1 MTARRRNSFYRTS
14 MRVCLGILAL
24 CGLTSDLALADGLLP
39 TLGEAQTAEARKILE
54 SFKTSPRGPFFRIQ
68 WYCNDGSVHPPAPPP
83 CKPLGGGHQ
92 HASLSPEAKRLE
104 SLGFDVGVILA
115 GADKSFLI
123 DAARDNHRLK
133 QLVLE
138 RYLEEVDD
146 GWIYRRAYS
155 YRGARQI
162 EDEEKAGRSLLTE
175 LFSDVGWLKRRY
187 FLANQLVAVVP
198 HGQPSGTVT
207 RIRNLAKAI
216 ADEDNR
222 FQGLRAKIHS
232 APGKDD
238 LGAVERFL
246 AERNPSAAVA
256 SNLRD
261 LIGLM
266 RQQYSA
272 ATAKELAEGVRAAL
286 KGTSLEG
293 PGDLFADAVTASNQ
307 QETLSTGAVLTL
319 GLFDAATAP
328 DTDGA
333 RALSYLDINAVVQE
347 AGFGAASTP
356 AGSTRADAL
365 KHLRDQLRYATG
377 AGLLSR
383 TQLSA
388 LETQIDGL
396 LASPEVASETYAAS
410 VRYLGRATEWSRATA
425 SREFSSLSRLY
436 APVETAAANLLD
448 HLLRASPALPLA
460 QLLEKVVDDANRA
473 VDLRHRVFERDSS
486 AGVGGLNPGVA
497 IGRLELLEAESAS
510 SFVFDPRAIYVVPE
524 TVSDL
529 KPMAGVLTLDSGNA
543 LSHAQLLA
551 ANLGIPNATVP
562 SSLLPD
568 LQRHVGRE
576 LFFAVTQRGVVVL
589 QDKAAIAPEILEVW
603 TRNEATRT
611 ARVELDSSKLDLG
624 FRELVPLS
632 DLRASDSGV
641 KVGPK
646 AANLGQLSNYF
657 PGQVS
662 PGFVIPF
669 GIYREHIRNAKDA
682 AGVSIED
689 LILEAFERAEQM
701 RAEGADPA
709 VLQADVYPRLARI
722 RERIQ
727 RIPLD
732 EALVAEIARK
742 VRDDL
747 DAGIPGKPGVFIR
760 SDTNAEDLPGFTGAG
775 LNLTVPNQV
784 GIANI
789 LQSIKNVWASPFTE
803 RAFEWRSRVFL
814 GAHRVYPSVIVMRST
829 PSEKSGVIATVNL
842 ESGDATAIT
851 VNVSEGV
858 SAVVDGGVAES
869 LLLEANG
876 DVRLLHQ
883 GRASYRK
890 VLSPSG
896 GLDNLPPYGA
906 EQLLGPDEI
915 QQVRD
920 IVRQVEQKY
929 PHAFSEGGDK
939 LPWDI
944 EFGFVGGHLQLFQ
957 IRPLVRY
964 GELKTLGALTSLEGE
979 ARHLEM
985 VRMDGSL

>member
-1 MTARRRNSFYRTS
+1 MKARRQNRSYPAG
-14 MRVCLGILAL
+14 MRVFLSVLLL
-24 CGLTSDLALADGLLP
+24 CVLVSDPALADGLLP
-39 TLGEAQTAEARKILE
+39 TLGEAQAAEAREILE
-54 SFKTSPRGPFFRIQ
+54 GFKANPRGPFFRIQ
-68 WYCNDGSVHPPAPPP
+68 WYCNDGSVHPPSPPP
-83 CKPLGGGHQ
+83 CKPLGGGYQ

-104 SLGFDVGVILA
+104 SLGLDVGVILA
-115 GADKSFLI
+115 GADKSYLI
-123 DAARDNHRLK
+123 DEGRDNHRLK

-138 RYLEEVDD
+138 RYLEEVDS

-155 YRGARQI
+155 YRGVRQI

-175 LFSDVGWLKRRY
+175 LFADPSWLRRRY
-187 FLANQLVAVVP
+187 FLANQLIAVVP

-207 RIRNLAKAI
+207 RIRNLAKTI

-232 APGKDD
+232 SPGRDD

-246 AERNPSAAVA
+246 AERNPAAPVA
-256 SNLRD
+256 ANLRD

-272 ATAKELAEGVRAAL
+272 AAAKELADGIRSAL
-286 KGTSLEG
+286 KGTPLEEQG
-293 PGDLFADAVTASNQ
+293 GLFADSVAANNQ
-307 QETLSTGAVLTL
+307 KAIMSTGAALTL
-319 GLFDAATAP
+319 GLLDAVTTS
-328 DTDGA
+328 DTGGA
-333 RALSYLDINAVVQE
+333 RALRYLDVNAIVQQ
-347 AGFGAASTP
+347 AGFGAASGPTP
-356 AGSTRADAL
+356 ANRSDAL
-365 KHLRDQLRYATG
+365 KHLRDQLRYSTG
-377 AGLLSR
+377 AGLLSGR
-383 TQLSA
+383 QLTA

-396 LASPEVASETYAAS
+396 LGAAEVAPETYAAA

-425 SREFSSLSRLY
+425 SREFGSLSRLY
-436 APVETAAANLLD
+436 APVEPAAANLLD

-460 QLLEKVVDDANRA
+460 HLMEKVVDDANRA
-473 VDLRHRVFERDSS
+473 VDLRHRIFNRDSS

-510 SFVFDPRAIYVVPE
+510 SFIFDPRAIYVVPE

-568 LQRHVGRE
+568 LQRHVGKE

-589 QDKAAIAPEILEVW
+589 QDKAAVAPDVLEVW
-603 TRNEATRT
+603 TRNEATK
-611 ARVELDSSKLDLG
+611 AGRVELDSSRLDLA

-657 PGQVS
+657 PDRVS

-682 AGVSIED
+682 SGVSIEA
-689 LILEAFERAEQM
+689 LILEAFERAEQL

-709 VLQADVYPRLARI
+709 TMQADVYPRLAQI

-732 EALVAEIARK
+732 EPLAAEIARR

-747 DAGIPGKPGVFIR
+747 NAGVPGKPGVFIR

-803 RAFEWRSRVFL
+803 RAFEWRSRVFS

-842 ESGDATAIT
+842 ESGDPTAIT
-851 VNVSEGV
+851 VNASEGV

-869 LLLEANG
+869 LLLEADG
-876 DVRLLHQ
+876 AVKLLHQ

-896 GLDNLPPYGA
+896 GLDNLPPFGA
-906 EQLLGPDEI
+906 EQLLGPDEV

-920 IVRQVEQKY
+920 IVREVEQKY
-929 PHAFSEGGDK
+929 PPAYSEGGDK

-944 EFGFVGGHLQLFQ
+944 EFGFVDGKLQLFQ

-964 GELKTLGALTSLEGE
+964 SELKTLGALAALDGESAPLE
-979 ARHLEM
+979 L